1 MTSGTQIGKQAETMT
16 DLRTKL
22 FWERTAPF
30 LSIERQ
36 DRPSAPIPFDTITL
50 SKISDIFWREG
61 YLHLEPVFTEQR
73 LAPIRKGIEALIVD
87 GIHPAFIYVYDEPWR
102 LFQDLS
108 RLIAH
113 FLGEDFG
120 LLPHLWAWYVA
131 ERPDRFGWPPHTDC
145 QGQTRFAENGF
156 DMLMS
161 LSLWVPLT
169 DATPENGCMY
179 VLPRPFEAEYFPAI
193 TDPTQIRLQDVR
205 ALPAPRGSV
214 LGWPQDLYH
223 WSGRSSHLAQQPR
236 ISLSFE
242 FQNRAF
248 EPMAERLLDLTAPPS
263 FKERLDLVVQQ
274 FKKYPHMER
283 PGRTMRELLDQYF
296 PEHGL
301 ERTA

>member
-1 MTSGTQIGKQAETMT
+1 MVEIFTMT
-16 DLRTKL
+16 NLTSRL

-30 LSIERQ
+30 LTIEG
-36 DRPSAPIPFDTITL
+36 DGLPSL
-50 SKISDIFWREG
+50 SSPLDPATMEKVSDVFWREG
-61 YLHLEPVFTEQR
+61 YLHLPPMFQDDV
-73 LAPIRKGIEALIVD
+73 LAPIRRGIEALVVD

-102 LFQDLS
+102 LFQGLS
-108 RLIAH
+108 ELIAH

-120 LLPHLWAWYVA
+120 LLPHLWAWYIS
-131 ERPDRFGWPPHTDC
+131 ERPDRSGWPPHTDC
-145 QGQTRFAENGF
+145 EGQTRFDEGGM

-179 VLPRPFEAEYFPAI
+179 VLPRTFEMEYVPPI
-193 TDPTQIRLQDVR
+193 QDPSEIRLQDAR

-223 WSGRSSHLAQQPR
+223 WSGRSSHLAKEPR

-248 EPMAERLLDLTAPPS
+248 DPMTKGLLDLNNLPS
-263 FKERLDLVVQQ
+263 FEERVDLVIAQ
-274 FKKYPHMER
+274 FGKYTHMER
-283 PGRTMRELLDQYF
+283 PGRVMQELLDR
-296 PEHGL
+296 L
-301 ERTA
+301 EAPSSERRPS